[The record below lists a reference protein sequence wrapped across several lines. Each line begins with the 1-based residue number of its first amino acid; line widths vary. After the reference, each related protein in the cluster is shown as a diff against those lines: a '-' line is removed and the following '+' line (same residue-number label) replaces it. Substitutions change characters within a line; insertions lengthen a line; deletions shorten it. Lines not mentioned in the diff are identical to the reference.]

1 MKLFLISI
9 LMSVPLVAIA
19 QNCGSDKV
27 LVFKDGKRDC
37 ASNYAK
43 LVSRTSTPTGTDS
56 PVPLLELYDTYRIF
70 SFADSF
76 CGASGTRWNA
86 SGGWYANDQG
96 ALNFCNGN
104 LSVAR
109 RDNPERFKDC
119 KCELVI
125 SAEQL
130 GKNLIKIDIASEKF
144 SEKYSSANASSDL
157 RVKKDYEDRQL
168 AAERA
173 RLEAEKQALEKAR
186 QAKLKE
192 DEDRQ
197 KERAR
202 LEADRQL
209 LEKTRLAQIKET
221 EQRNREIAR
230 LEAEAKVRDQKMRAE
245 LQSRT
250 TTVDERFQQGKATG
264 SAGSWAIYKSGVPF
278 QQQQF
283 CRITENFRQEI
294 EDAKSQKNQ
303 IKENVA
309 FRTREQRLTAL
320 MPDGNFSNWIVRA
333 VSVKQASDG
342 SAAVLFEL
350 PCDVVIGSHACGQ
363 NAKSFIGTI
372 SENSRLYTELVTIS
386 VGDFLGVSGNFN
398 FVDEKAAFQKGR
410 SVASFRSMLAD
421 SHCEAKD
428 VAKPGSDFFA
438 SSIATLSNL
447 K

>member
-1 MKLFLISI
+1 MKLLLISI

-43 LVSRTSTPTGTDS
+43 LVSRTVAPHGTKIN
-56 PVPLLELYDTYRIF
+56 VPILELYETKNLF

-76 CGASGTRWNA
+76 CGVQGGNWNA
-86 SGGWYANDQG
+86 SAGWSANNQR
-96 ALNFCNGN
+96 ALDICDKN
-104 LSVAR
+104 LLDAR

-144 SEKYSSANASSDL
+144 SEKYSSVNVPSDL
-157 RVKKDYEDRQL
+157 RVKKDDEDRQL

-173 RLEAEKQALEKAR
+173 RLEAERQALEKAR

-221 EQRNREIAR
+221 EQRNR
-230 LEAEAKVRDQKMRAE
+230 
-245 LQSRT
+245 
-250 TTVDERFQQGKATG
+250 
-264 SAGSWAIYKSGVPF
+264 
-278 QQQQF
+278 
-283 CRITENFRQEI
+283 
-294 EDAKSQKNQ
+294 
-303 IKENVA
+303 
-309 FRTREQRLTAL
+309 
-320 MPDGNFSNWIVRA
+320 
-333 VSVKQASDG
+333 
-342 SAAVLFEL
+342 
-350 PCDVVIGSHACGQ
+350 
-363 NAKSFIGTI
+363 
-372 SENSRLYTELVTIS
+372 
-386 VGDFLGVSGNFN
+386 
-398 FVDEKAAFQKGR
+398 
-410 SVASFRSMLAD
+410 
-421 SHCEAKD
+421 
-428 VAKPGSDFFA
+428 
-438 SSIATLSNL
+438 
-447 K
+447 